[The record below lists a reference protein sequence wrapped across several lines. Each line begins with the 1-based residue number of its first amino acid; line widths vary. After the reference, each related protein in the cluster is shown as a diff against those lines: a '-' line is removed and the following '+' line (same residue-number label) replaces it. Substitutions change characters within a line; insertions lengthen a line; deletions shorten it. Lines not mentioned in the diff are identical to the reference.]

1 MFDDA
6 NGDDAM
12 TTSSGGGANERRRRR
27 RDDDAS
33 SDDDGEDELKIN
45 EKYAARFEH
54 NERRKETHRLQ
65 AKLER
70 EYARGAL
77 RASGDGES
85 DGESETDSSDATSS
99 DEEETLEGALDG
111 AFAEALTRIRRKDP
125 SIYDAETRLFD
136 DASDEEDD
144 ERGEGGEAIAATT
157 TAKKKRATLRE
168 VVATQLLEGGAT
180 ALEDAEA
187 EAEAARANDEP
198 SYVEEQAALKRAF
211 KDAAAGGDDDE
222 DDEDES
228 GLVVKRRAAAMTAAT
243 EKLSE
248 YFDARRGDANDLSAE
263 DKFLRDYLLEKQW
276 MKEDSKKDSAAA
288 RFQTLGPPSSDE
300 DDDAGADDESSD
312 SELLDRAEAFEH
324 KYNFRFE
331 EPGADRL
338 VSHSRHIEGLVRRED
353 SKRKDKRK
361 KVRERKE
368 SERAKL
374 LAEVRRLKNLKREE
388 IANKMRQISAVGGLK
403 GSGAKVAD
411 LTAEFDPEAHDR
423 AMQEM
428 YGDEY
433 YDAAGEDGEDE
444 VFGELEKPEFGD
456 LEEEMKELL
465 KGAGKPDDDDGL
477 DDDDDFDDGDEP
489 APDDDEPTPDEE
501 EENKFSKRAAKKWR
515 KELEAKMDE
524 YYKLNAEDF
533 IGEAPTRFPY
543 KEVAPKM
550 FGLTTRDVLLMEDK
564 QLNQIVGLKK
574 LAPYRDDANDAAV
587 DANQRARA
595 RRMAKEFLEKAKD
608 RKNRSSRRGKDKT
621 KREDDEGS
629 EDDAEARARSY
640 ADSAFGKKR
649 KSEAPLGKS
658 TDATDASAG
667 VGKNARKNAK
677 KRAKRR
683 AKEIA
688 SASV

>member
-6 NGDDAM
+6 PA
-12 TTSSGGGANERRRRR
+12 TARGGGARRR
-27 RDDDAS
+27 S
-33 SDDDGEDELKIN
+33 SDDATTRDDAQASDDEEINALKIN

-77 RASGDGES
+77 RARGDGKS
-85 DGESETDSSDATSS
+85 ESETATESSDGTSS
-99 DEEETLEGALDG
+99 DEEETLERALDG
-111 AFAEALTRIRRKDP
+111 AFAEALMKIRRKDP
-125 SIYDAETRLFD
+125 SVYDAETKLFD
-136 DASDEEDD
+136 EASEDEDD
-144 ERGEGGEAIAATT
+144 EDGGGKKEATST
-157 TAKKKRATLRE
+157 KRTKKKTRATLRE

-180 ALEDAEA
+180 ALEEAEA

-276 MKEDSKKDSAAA
+276 MKEDSKKDSAAV

-403 GSGAKVAD
+403 GGGAKVAD
-411 LTAEFDPEAHDR
+411 LTEEFDPEAHDR

-465 KGAGKPDDDDGL
+465 KGAGKPDDDDL
-477 DDDDDFDDGDEP
+477 DDDDHFDDDDEP
-489 APDDDEPTPDEE
+489 APDEEE

-564 QLNQIVGLKK
+564 HLNQIVGLKK

-608 RKNRSSRRGKDKT
+608 KKNRSSRRRKDKT
-621 KREDDEGS
+621 KREDDDEASDGS
-629 EDDAEARARSY
+629 DDDAKARARSY

-649 KSEAPLGKS
+649 KSEAPLRN
-658 TDATDASAG
+658 TTADDASTG

-677 KRAKRR
+677 KRAKRK

-688 SASV
+688 SAAV